1 MMNKLTKFSNNK
13 PKCKKVGELM
23 DIFQVFK
30 GKKDTH
36 EPKQQSKP
44 IPLFKQ
50 IEKNTEKIK
59 QDFGNANDLIIRE
72 FELKGVKRLKGI
84 VLGIDG
90 LIDSKQAEE
99 FIVRVLMIDLSLV
112 DNWEA
117 ENYPLKSFDTI
128 YQSRISMMS
137 ASRGEDY
144 QSLYDD
150 LLTGKIIVMLDG
162 VAQFMSFA
170 CNGWQMRS
178 IPEPETEM
186 GIRGPQDAFI
196 ETIRVNT
203 ALIRRRIK
211 DPRLRFDTYKVGKI
225 SQTDVFV
232 TYLDGVVN
240 PEFVQVAKERIE
252 ALDISCITDSSQ
264 LMQLIE
270 DHSWTIFPRL
280 IETERPDKVVA
291 TIVQGGVVILVDN
304 TPFQILA
311 PSYFVMNFQTT
322 DDYYNRPIIATIT
335 RLLRY
340 LAFLIVILVP
350 GLYVAVST
358 YHQEMIPTVLLITII
373 NQRSANPFP
382 TVVETLIIMLLFEI
396 LREAS
401 VRKPKAI
408 GDSMT
413 IVGSLIIGQTIVQA
427 GLVSSMVIIIGSL
440 TAIASFILS
449 NTRLNNAVRILSFI
463 FIILGNAWGLYGITL
478 GFIAVI
484 MHLCSLTTFNQPY
497 MAPIAPFNLHDQ
509 EDQFIRLPLYS
520 MKYRPTVFKSKD
532 RVRQNLK
539 NSTREEEL

>member
-1 MMNKLTKFSNNK
+1 M
-13 PKCKKVGELM
+13 
-23 DIFQVFK
+23 
-30 GKKDTH
+30 
-36 EPKQQSKP
+36 
-44 IPLFKQ
+44 
-50 IEKNTEKIK
+50 
-59 QDFGNANDLIIRE
+59 
-72 FELKGVKRLKGI
+72 
-84 VLGIDG
+84 
-90 LIDSKQAEE
+90 
-99 FIVRVLMIDLSLV
+99 
-112 DNWEA
+112 
-117 ENYPLKSFDTI
+117 
-128 YQSRISMMS
+128 
-137 ASRGEDY
+137 
-144 QSLYDD
+144 
-150 LLTGKIIVMLDG
+150 
-162 VAQFMSFA
+162 
-170 CNGWQMRS
+170 
-178 IPEPETEM
+178 
-186 GIRGPQDAFI
+186 
-196 ETIRVNT
+196 
-203 ALIRRRIK
+203 
-211 DPRLRFDTYKVGKI
+211 
-225 SQTDVFV
+225 

-463 FIILGNAWGLYGITL
+463 FIILGNAWGLSGITL

-509 EDQFIRLPLYS
+509 EDQFIRLPLYW

>member
-1 MMNKLTKFSNNK
+1 MNKLTKFSNNK

-84 VLGIDG
+84 VIGIDG

>member
-1 MMNKLTKFSNNK
+1 
-13 PKCKKVGELM
+13 
-23 DIFQVFK
+23 
-30 GKKDTH
+30 
-36 EPKQQSKP
+36 
-44 IPLFKQ
+44 
-50 IEKNTEKIK
+50 
-59 QDFGNANDLIIRE
+59 
-72 FELKGVKRLKGI
+72 
-84 VLGIDG
+84 
-90 LIDSKQAEE
+90 
-99 FIVRVLMIDLSLV
+99 
-112 DNWEA
+112 
-117 ENYPLKSFDTI
+117 
-128 YQSRISMMS
+128 
-137 ASRGEDY
+137 
-144 QSLYDD
+144 
-150 LLTGKIIVMLDG
+150 
-162 VAQFMSFA
+162 
-170 CNGWQMRS
+170 
-178 IPEPETEM
+178 
-186 GIRGPQDAFI
+186 
-196 ETIRVNT
+196 
-203 ALIRRRIK
+203 
-211 DPRLRFDTYKVGKI
+211 
-225 SQTDVFV
+225 
-232 TYLDGVVN
+232 
-240 PEFVQVAKERIE
+240 
-252 ALDISCITDSSQ
+252 
-264 LMQLIE
+264 
-270 DHSWTIFPRL
+270 
-280 IETERPDKVVA
+280 
-291 TIVQGGVVILVDN
+291 
-304 TPFQILA
+304 
-311 PSYFVMNFQTT
+311 MNFQTT

>member
-23 DIFQVFK
+23 DIFRVFK

-84 VLGIDG
+84 VIGIDG

>member
-1 MMNKLTKFSNNK
+1 
-13 PKCKKVGELM
+13 M
-23 DIFQVFK
+23 DIFRVFK